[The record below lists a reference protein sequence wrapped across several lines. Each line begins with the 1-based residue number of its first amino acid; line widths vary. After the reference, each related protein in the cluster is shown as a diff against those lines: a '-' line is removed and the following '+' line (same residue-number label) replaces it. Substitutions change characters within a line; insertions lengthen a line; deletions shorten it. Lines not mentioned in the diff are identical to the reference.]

1 LRKESYS
8 TTSTFS
14 GFLDLVEEAL
24 TQLCMIYATIPR
36 FIDHIHKSWHLD
48 PKVLEADEFWLLRVT
63 IICKKKWAMIGQ
75 GRGERMKDV
84 VRECL
89 VLVFIA
95 KEGVELA
102 KE

>member
-1 LRKESYS
+1 
-8 TTSTFS
+8 
-14 GFLDLVEEAL
+14 
-24 TQLCMIYATIPR
+24 
-36 FIDHIHKSWHLD
+36 
-48 PKVLEADEFWLLRVT
+48 LEADEFWLLRVT

-84 VRECL
+84 IRECL